1 MGGGGAGYQP
11 VLGLVRTPV
20 HLINISRHDE
30 RAPGLQPLRLVQRV
44 ARVPGP
50 QFRLVLLATG
60 DGPASSDPREGV
72 VTGSRSACSSGW
84 SWKQARA
91 KVEGGCP
98 GTEQFR
104 AWEGRDPRLE
114 SWLTRQVSVWMPIGT
129 VQAPVP
135 HCRAKAAMVAILGLC
150 SGTSRS

>member
-1 MGGGGAGYQP
+1 MRTLGGGDYQP

-20 HLINISRHDE
+20 HLINIGRHDE

-50 QFRLVLLATG
+50 QFRLALLATG
-60 DGPASSDPREGV
+60 DHPASRDPREGV
-72 VTGSRSACSSGW
+72 VTGSRSACASGW

-91 KVEGGCP
+91 QVEGGCP
-98 GTEQFR
+98 GTERVQSL
-104 AWEGRDPRLE
+104 GRQRP
-114 SWLTRQVSVWMPIGT
+114 
-129 VQAPVP
+129 QAGELADSPGSRVHAHRDSPVP
-135 HCRAKAAMVAILGLC
+135 HCRAKAAKVAILGLC